1 METVPKFQKFYLP
14 PPAYVSI
21 RQHTTSQCRH
31 GHGNVEHAGKTNSS
45 EITSTTQHC
54 FETCFETAAAAAA
67 AAAAAYIKLF

>member
-21 RQHTTSQCRH
+21 RQHTSQCRH
-31 GHGNVEHAGKTNSS
+31 GHGNAKHAGKTKSS
-45 EITSTTQHC
+45 ELTSTTQHC
-54 FETCFETAAAAAA
+54 FETCFEAAAAA